1 MQVYLCLTQEHD
13 LRLVALAAL
22 ICIFG
27 SYTVMS
33 LIQRAVATWG
43 SSRLTWLA
51 TGAVATGS
59 AIWTTH
65 FVAMLGYG
73 PGMPTGFDLG
83 LTVLSIVVAI
93 AVAGIGITVAVGS
106 QSSAGHWL
114 GGAIVGLGIDAMHY
128 TGMSALRVPALVGW
142 DPFLVALSL
151 LLAVV
156 FGALSLRV
164 ALERDD
170 LVRRSLGALL
180 LVIGICSLH
189 FTAMGALKLTPSPLV
204 PPPDESVISPVVL
217 ALGVGGVAIM
227 LLGFSLASSIVD
239 QHLAHRSVREA
250 LRLQDLANAT
260 FEGIAIHADGRLLDA
275 NAALAQL
282 VGRPL
287 PDLIG
292 CELAGLVAAEDRVSV
307 TSGLS
312 GGGAPSNRE
321 ISLLRPDGSRVPV
334 EILVRPMDYKGRPAF
349 VTALRDM
356 TERKQAEAQIRFLA
370 NHDALTE
377 LANRVLFQDRL
388 EHALALARR
397 SKDEVAVLCLDLD
410 RFKEVND
417 LRGHS
422 VGDAFL
428 KQVALRL
435 CAGVRETDTVARL
448 GGDEFAIVQ
457 PGLAQPEGAARLAE
471 RLVAA
476 IAQPFEVN
484 GEELVLGLSA
494 GIAVFPADGSD
505 AEALLKNADTALY
518 RAKADGRGTYR
529 MFELEMDAK
538 LRARRAL
545 EYDLRQAIAQRQL
558 EIHYQPQAETESGQ
572 IIAFEALAR
581 WRHPRRGDVSPAE
594 FIPLAEETGLIVPLG
609 EWVLRTA
616 CAAATHLPR
625 HIRICVNVSPVQF
638 GRCDLP
644 ALVEEVLR
652 CTGLP
657 GHRLELEVT
666 EGVLLKE
673 TPQVLA
679 TLERLKALG
688 VRIAMDDFG
697 TGYSSLNCLQRFPFD
712 KIKIDQ
718 SFIRDLKHN
727 PDSAAIVRAVIGL
740 GRSLRITVVA
750 EGVETAEQRDMLRRQ
765 ECCGIQGYLIGRPMP
780 LEMFGSILSPADAT
794 SGRDTADDG
803 ILSAG
808 LVLAQA
814 R

>member
-1 MQVYLCLTQEHD
+1 MRVYLCLTQEHD
-13 LRLVALAAL
+13 LRLVVLAAL
-22 ICIFG
+22 ICILG

-33 LIQRAVATWG
+33 LIQRAVATSG
-43 SSRLTWLA
+43 SGRLAWLT
-51 TGAVATGS
+51 TGAVAIGS
-59 AIWTTH
+59 AICTTP

-93 AVAGIGITVAVGS
+93 AVAGTGVAVAVGA
-106 QSSAGHWL
+106 QGSSGHWL

-128 TGMSALRVPALVGW
+128 TGMSALRVPALVSW
-142 DPFLVALSL
+142 DPLLVALSL
-151 LLAVV
+151 LLAVA

-164 ALERDD
+164 ALQRDD
-170 LVRRSLGALL
+170 LVGRSLGALL

-189 FTAMGALKLTPSPLV
+189 FTAMGALELTPSPFV
-204 PPPDESVISPVVL
+204 PVPDESAISPVVL

-227 LLGFSLASSIVD
+227 LLGFSLAGSIVD

-287 PDLIG
+287 PDIIG
-292 CELAGLVAAEDRVSV
+292 CELASLVAAEDRGSV
-307 TSGLS
+307 TPRLS
-312 GGGAPSNRE
+312 GGTPSSQE
-321 ISLLRPDGSRVPV
+321 ISLLRPDGSHVPV
-334 EILVRPMDYKGRPAF
+334 EILVRPIDYEGRRAF

-377 LANRVLFQDRL
+377 LANRVLFHDRL

-397 SKDEVAVLCLDLD
+397 SKEEVAVLCLDLD

-471 RLVAA
+471 RLVTA
-476 IAQPFEVN
+476 IAEPFEVN

-505 AEALLKNADTALY
+505 AETLLKNADTALY

-545 EYDLRQAIAQRQL
+545 EYDLRQAIAQHQL

-581 WRHPRRGDVSPAE
+581 WQHPRHGDVSPVE

-638 GRCDLP
+638 ARCDLP

-657 GHRLELEVT
+657 GHRLELEIT

-718 SFIRDLKHN
+718 SFIRDLEHN

-765 ECCGIQGYLIGRPMP
+765 DCCGIQGYLIGRPMP
-780 LEMFGSILSPADAT
+780 LGTFGSILSRADAA
-794 SGRDTADDG
+794 SGRDTADG
-803 ILSAG
+803 QILSAG
-808 LVLAQA
+808 LVFAQA